1 MKIQI
6 VRRLVQLSL
15 LAVIATG
22 FGVGSAHGQSLS
34 NPVRVNIPFEF
45 KVADKK
51 FPAGEYS
58 VSRAQPNSGDSLLLV
73 SSVDGN
79 GNAFRLTSGVWTS
92 TPKESATLVFHQYDD
107 QYFLYQ
113 VWAAGANV
121 GRELLESR
129 SEREARAGGT
139 DKAAQV
145 RTVSVTGSTQ

>member
-6 VRRLVQLSL
+6 VSRLVQLRL
-15 LAVIATG
+15 LAVMATA
-22 FGVGSAHGQSLS
+22 FGVGAAHGQSLS

-58 VSRAQPNSGDSLLLV
+58 VSRAQPTSGDSLLLV
-73 SSVDGN
+73 SRVDGN

-92 TPKESATLVFHQYDD
+92 TPKESDTLVFHQYDD

-113 VWAAGANV
+113 VWPAGGNV

-139 DKAAQV
+139 DKVAKV
-145 RTVSVTGSTQ
+145 RTVSVTASAQ